1 MDHGYLF
8 IGFIF
13 ICLVVYAVAA
23 LRKQSKLDKEK
34 NDLFRRDG
42 VLGELPV
49 QVVQQQE
56 KRRSSETLL
65 ARKVKST
72 GWVPG
77 RKRVL
82 PVPAGFVPRRSS
94 APTVREQQR
103 TERDSGG
110 FSNALLGGVI
120 GYELGRHSSDSRPSS
135 SEPPVQG
142 GGGSSDGG
150 GSSSSWESSSSSGS
164 SGGDSSSS
172 SSDSSSSSGGDGGGS
187 SE

>member
-1 MDHGYLF
+1 MDHGYIF

-13 ICLVVYAVAA
+13 ICLIAYAVMA

-34 NDLFRRDG
+34 NAALFQRSNVPESLSVPLVSYPERRTT
-42 VLGELPV
+42 
-49 QVVQQQE
+49 
-56 KRRSSETLL
+56 SSG
-65 ARKVKST
+65 RGSN
-72 GWVPG
+72 GWLQ
-77 RKRVL
+77 RKRVV
-82 PVPAGFVPRRSS
+82 PVPTGYLPRRRS

-150 GSSSSWESSSSSGS
+150 GSSSSWGEPSSSSDAS
-164 SGGDSSSS
+164 SSDSSSS